1 MSSSPSFLTLEPPN
15 AVEFEELMKALSSLQ
30 DVPNVDLYKQIA
42 DFLNENPTYFY
53 SVVDFFCS
61 HASISFRNSKF
72 RTAMSSSCLEPSS
85 CIFEMVTAILNEI
98 FSISARVRV
107 QSELRELNFK
117 SIIRECLKNDAFL
130 SQLETHFF
138 AIQEEQMHYQE
149 QQKQQELQDQ
159 EEQQRLKDFR
169 EKKQKKRKAFHG
181 IIPKKSDGPFRIPA
195 VEAVEAVKPKP

>member
-1 MSSSPSFLTLEPPN
+1 LTPGPPN
-15 AVEFEELMKALSSLQ
+15 ANEFEGLIKALFSFSEFVLFI
-30 DVPNVDLYKQIA
+30 QIA
-42 DFLNENPTYFY
+42 DFLEENPTYFY
-53 SVVDFFCS
+53 SVIDFFCS
-61 HASISFRNSKF
+61 HASISIRNSKF

-85 CIFEMVTAILNEI
+85 CIFEMMTAILNEI
-98 FSISARVRV
+98 FSISALVRV

-138 AIQEEQMHYQE
+138 AIQKE

-159 EEQQRLKDFR
+159 KEKQRLKEFM
-169 EKKQKKRKAFHG
+169 EEKQKKHKAFHG
-181 IIPKKSDGPFRIPA
+181 IIPEKSDGPFRIPA